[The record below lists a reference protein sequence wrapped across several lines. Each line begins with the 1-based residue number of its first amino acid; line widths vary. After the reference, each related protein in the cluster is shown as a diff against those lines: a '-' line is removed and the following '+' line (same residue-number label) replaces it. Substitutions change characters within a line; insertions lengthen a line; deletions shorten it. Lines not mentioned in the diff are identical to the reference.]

1 MDYKDT
7 LNLPRTDFPMRAR
20 LPDREPRQVE
30 EWDENRIH
38 ERMLEARS
46 DAPVFL
52 LHDGPPYANGR
63 IHIGHALNKILKDI
77 VLKHRH
83 LSGWQTP
90 YRPGWDCHGLPIELE
105 VEKKLGR
112 KARAELDVVEVRK
125 LCRQYAERFVGLQA
139 EEFRRLGIFAD
150 WDNPYLTTDFSYEAS
165 EAREFAALVE
175 TGAVYRGRKPV
186 HWCASCSTA
195 LAEAEVD
202 YADHR
207 STSVYVVFELDDLEG
222 TPLQDFAGQRLGL
235 VIWTTTPWTL
245 PANLAVALHPA
256 YDYALVEAGDG
267 RKLIVAAGL
276 IDQLKERLG
285 LGGTLVT
292 FKGADLEGRRARH
305 PWLDRDSLVVTGLHV
320 TLEAGSGCVHTAP
333 GHGEDDYAVGL
344 RYGLEAYA
352 PVDHYGRFTDEV
364 AEFAGR
370 RVFDSDPDIVA
381 LLESKGAL
389 LACQEIT
396 HSYPHCWRCRK
407 PIIFR
412 ATDQWFVS
420 MDKGG
425 LRSKALSEIGRTRWI
440 PAWGQERIHGMI
452 ENRPDW
458 CISRQRVWGVPVVA
472 LRCVACAEV
481 FTTPELARHAAGLFA
496 EQGSDVWF
504 SAPEVSQL
512 LPPQTACPACDQHE
526 FERETDILDVWFDS
540 GVSFAAVIEADHGTE
555 AVADLYLEGSDQHR
569 GWFHSALLVST
580 ATRRR
585 APYKAVLTHG
595 FVLDGS
601 GHKMSKSKGNV
612 ISPQDIMKR
621 YGADILRLWVAAEDY
636 RDDVR
641 ISDEIMERLADSYR
655 RIRNTARNALG
666 NLCDF
671 DPTSH
676 TVLPAEMEELDR
688 WALLRLNDLVARCR
702 QAYENYE
709 FNVVYHALN
718 NFCSVDMSS
727 LYFDIVKDRL
737 YCSARQSRER
747 RSAQTAMYQI
757 VSGLAGIIAPIL
769 PFTAEEIWQQIGGRG
784 DSIFFSDFPEVVE
797 AWQNPELERRWQRLL
812 EIRAEVT
819 RALETERQ
827 AGSIG
832 HSLDARVRLCATA
845 GDMEVLGTLGPEALA
860 AIYIVSQVE
869 LEAGDS
875 PTPTVE
881 VLAALGAKCG
891 RCWNYSESVGSHSD
905 HPEVCDRCHAVVA
918 AFSE

>member
-1 MDYKDT
+1 
-7 LNLPRTDFPMRAR
+7 
-20 LPDREPRQVE
+20 
-30 EWDENRIH
+30 
-38 ERMLEARS
+38 
-46 DAPVFL
+46 
-52 LHDGPPYANGR
+52 
-63 IHIGHALNKILKDI
+63 
-77 VLKHRH
+77 
-83 LSGWQTP
+83 
-90 YRPGWDCHGLPIELE
+90 
-105 VEKKLGR
+105 
-112 KARAELDVVEVRK
+112 
-125 LCRQYAERFVGLQA
+125 
-139 EEFRRLGIFAD
+139 
-150 WDNPYLTTDFSYEAS
+150 
-165 EAREFAALVE
+165 
-175 TGAVYRGRKPV
+175 
-186 HWCASCSTA
+186 
-195 LAEAEVD
+195 
-202 YADHR
+202 
-207 STSVYVVFELDDLEG
+207 
-222 TPLQDFAGQRLGL
+222 
-235 VIWTTTPWTL
+235 
-245 PANLAVALHPA
+245 
-256 YDYALVEAGDG
+256 
-267 RKLIVAAGL
+267 LI
-276 IDQLKERLG
+276 
-285 LGGTLVT
+285 
-292 FKGADLEGRRARH
+292 
-305 PWLDRDSLVVTGLHV
+305 
-320 TLEAGSGCVHTAP
+320 
-333 GHGEDDYAVGL
+333 
-344 RYGLEAYA
+344 
-352 PVDHYGRFTDEV
+352 
-364 AEFAGR
+364 
-370 RVFDSDPDIVA
+370 
-381 LLESKGAL
+381 
-389 LACQEIT
+389 
-396 HSYPHCWRCRK
+396 
-407 PIIFR
+407 
-412 ATDQWFVS
+412 
-420 MDKGG
+420 
-425 LRSKALSEIGRTRWI
+425 
-440 PAWGQERIHGMI
+440 
-452 ENRPDW
+452 
-458 CISRQRVWGVPVVA
+458 
-472 LRCVACAEV
+472 
-481 FTTPELARHAAGLFA
+481 
-496 EQGSDVWF
+496 
-504 SAPEVSQL
+504 
-512 LPPQTACPACDQHE
+512 PPQTACPACDQHE

-555 AVADLYLEGSDQHR
+555 EVADLYLEGSDQHR

-601 GHKMSKSKGNV
+601 GHKMSKSTGNV

-709 FNVVYHALN
+709 FHVVYHALN

-797 AWQNPELERRWQRLL
+797 AWQNPELERRWQRLR

-819 RALETERQ
+819 RALENERQ